1 VRRSIMM
8 STFLT
13 AVLSLALPTSPCL
26 AQSVPP
32 RNSTLTGRIVDTV
45 EVPVRF
51 AQILLVNGTEVT
63 VSDAAGRFKLNGLGA
78 GRNIFEVRRI
88 GYDPVVFAVNFT
100 DSVSI
105 DVKIRM
111 HEIAKALPEVKIEAT
126 SDPLKAVG
134 FYERM
139 AAGHG
144 HFISPERLAQ
154 MRPVRATD
162 AFAAIPNLV
171 VDRRGSKSR
180 VMTSNYR
187 CEYGIVVDNVIIG
200 QAGSRV
206 RTTSPDDL
214 VSASDLYAIEVYPR
228 NRGLPPRFLG
238 MNNQDG
244 CGTIVIWTKGMLPR

>member
-1 VRRSIMM
+1 VRRSIVN
-8 STFLT
+8 STLLS
-13 AVLSLALPTSPCL
+13 AVLLLAVPASPCI
-26 AQSVPP
+26 AQSAPP
-32 RNSTLTGRIVDTV
+32 GKSILTGRIVDTL
-45 EVPVRF
+45 EAPVRF
-51 AQILLVNGTEVT
+51 AQVLLVNGIELAVADST
-63 VSDAAGRFKLNGLGA
+63 GRFRLGGLGA

-100 DSVSI
+100 DSVAI

-111 HEIAKALPEVKIEAT
+111 REIAKPLPEIKIDAT
-126 SDPLKAVG
+126 TDPLKAVG

-139 AAGHG
+139 AQGHG
-144 HFISPERLAQ
+144 YFVSPETIAR

-187 CEYGIVVDNVIIG
+187 CEYGIVVDKVIIG

-228 NRGLPPRFLG
+228 NRGLPARFLG